1 MTDKK
6 LTDEEIIKRLERCVK
21 RANRNYDTDIVLDLI
36 VRQKVEIEWLLQK
49 LQQAKSE
56 KESADNGGCGED
68 FVYVS
73 DIDIL
78 VKEMTEGE

>member
-1 MTDKK
+1 MKK
-6 LTDEEIIKRLERCVK
+6 
-21 RANRNYDTDIVLDLI
+21 A
-36 VRQKVEIEWLLQK
+36 EIEWLLQK

-78 VKEMTEGE
+78 VKEMTEGGIICLL